1 MLNEESTYDRVLRA
15 YVLRNTIIPP
25 DTLTFDARDVIS
37 ANPGYT
43 LDTVLWKISNSKTTE
58 ERRGTKI
65 NIDFNQALRYTI
77 ECVYSFKKTGSE
89 AIEMAQDTVIVDIE
103 RKSLTPRM
111 DIHMSSDY
119 VPSLISVDASLS
131 ESEKSEIKKFI
142 FDFWEGRPAAEG
154 DSIQEYNYT
163 TPGDKTITLTITDA
177 AGNTE
182 SLKRT
187 IVLKDQIK
195 TIDFTP
201 SLNPGITWSPVDFD
215 ATGTNGQIEDYIW
228 NFADNT
234 PVSHGY
240 NVSHTYIKKGS
251 YSITLT
257 IVYTDGTQKSIK
269 KSFSVVDSL

>member
-1 MLNEESTYDRVLRA
+1 MEWLINKQSVICENSPEICEYTFPDYGKNSITIHIKVASGQNYTFEKELSITEPLKIERHIKVTDKNGLMLNEESTYDRVLRA

-142 FDFWEGRPAAEG
+142 FDF
-154 DSIQEYNYT
+154 
-163 TPGDKTITLTITDA
+163 
-177 AGNTE
+177 
-182 SLKRT
+182 
-187 IVLKDQIK
+187 
-195 TIDFTP
+195 
-201 SLNPGITWSPVDFD
+201 
-215 ATGTNGQIEDYIW
+215 
-228 NFADNT
+228 
-234 PVSHGY
+234 
-240 NVSHTYIKKGS
+240 
-251 YSITLT
+251 
-257 IVYTDGTQKSIK
+257 
-269 KSFSVVDSL
+269 